1 MEPRRGV
8 RSGARR
14 GSSRRSC
21 PRKTPLQL
29 LKARRRRWPHHAGI
43 LAEWPFLMRL
53 IPVTSPT
60 SLVGRPRLTGIRRI
74 KHATAAFSSGSVWRA
89 AEHPGD
95 HRDISGLGERETGAG
110 DPGKAEGIALLT
122 SRSRALSTEPSPHG
136 IDTAVSSKPSG
147 IAWLGDIPSSY
158 TRTRLAECV
167 CRHREDTQSAA
178 SSPGNSPPPERA
190 QNHRHEFGTR
200 SDDRTMTPQ
209 AYSGLQRSYAVQAGD
224 VVIALV
230 GATTGKSVES
240 LALQRLRRKANPSGH
255 A

>member
-1 MEPRRGV
+1 
-8 RSGARR
+8 
-14 GSSRRSC
+14 
-21 PRKTPLQL
+21 
-29 LKARRRRWPHHAGI
+29 
-43 LAEWPFLMRL
+43 MRL

-60 SLVGRPRLTGIRRI
+60 SNETSLGGSCPSWRAERTVGGARGGRTVPCSMTCCGSENRRLVGRPRLTGIRRI

-122 SRSRALSTEPSPHG
+122 SRSRASSTEPSPHG

-178 SSPGNSPPPERA
+178 SSTGNSPPPERA